1 MSERS
6 GWFKTVT
13 ADYTQLNATGYR
25 DSSDDSEFIAMPGFL
40 RRSTRMGG
48 GQGEKSLKWNTVD
61 KMVLTRYHTDSFITL
76 MEKQALIQ
84 VLFEYNTL
92 TTYILSVTQSEDKK
106 IWEEIVFETVDSF
119 LVGTDAAVQK

>member
-1 MSERS
+1 
-6 GWFKTVT
+6 
-13 ADYTQLNATGYR
+13 
-25 DSSDDSEFIAMPGFL
+25 
-40 RRSTRMGG
+40 
-48 GQGEKSLKWNTVD
+48 
-61 KMVLTRYHTDSFITL
+61 MVLTRYHTDSFITL

>member
-48 GQGEKSLKWNTVD
+48 AGGEVP
-61 KMVLTRYHTDSFITL
+61 KM
-76 MEKQALIQ
+76 
-84 VLFEYNTL
+84 EY
-92 TTYILSVTQSEDKK
+92 SR
-106 IWEEIVFETVDSF
+106 
-119 LVGTDAAVQK
+119 

>member
-1 MSERS
+1 
-6 GWFKTVT
+6 
-13 ADYTQLNATGYR
+13 
-25 DSSDDSEFIAMPGFL
+25 
-40 RRSTRMGG
+40 
-48 GQGEKSLKWNTVD
+48 
-61 KMVLTRYHTDSFITL
+61 